1 MSHKSHHYSK
11 GDHGGAA
18 WIIIGISALMFLVV
32 GALIAF
38 SLPSAQSENSGASN
52 SALTAPE
59 MSYDFGTVSMAEGMV
74 TKTFAVNNKSTA
86 VITVRKL
93 YTSCMCTSATLVM
106 GDRRVGP
113 FGMEGHGGPIPTIN
127 EEIPA
132 NQDVQVEVMFDP
144 AAHGPAGVGPI
155 TRNVILETTD
165 GKKLVFE
172 IKAKVTP

>member
-11 GDHGGAA
+11 GDHKGAT

-59 MSYDFGTVSMAEGMV
+59 MSYDFGMVSMAEGMV

-93 YTSCMCTSATLVM
+93 YT
-106 GDRRVGP
+106 
-113 FGMEGHGGPIPTIN
+113 
-127 EEIPA
+127 
-132 NQDVQVEVMFDP
+132 
-144 AAHGPAGVGPI
+144 
-155 TRNVILETTD
+155 
-165 GKKLVFE
+165 
-172 IKAKVTP
+172 